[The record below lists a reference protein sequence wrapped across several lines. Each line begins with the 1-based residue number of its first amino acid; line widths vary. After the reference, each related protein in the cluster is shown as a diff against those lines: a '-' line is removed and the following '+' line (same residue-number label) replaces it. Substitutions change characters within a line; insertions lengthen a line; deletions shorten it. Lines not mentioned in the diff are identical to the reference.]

1 MSNKDYLILEVEK
14 WLNANYS
21 DYPGFGYLEPEGRPG
36 NTVVGRLIMALQ
48 IELGI
53 VNIVP
58 NFGPGTESAF
68 QNINR
73 EQFNEEKSYNL
84 VYILQG
90 AFWAKGYSPGT
101 FDGRFNAQTE
111 NAILRFQ
118 SDVGFEQPDGVVDA
132 KLMKAL
138 LNTDGFRLNYNGKPM
153 IRIIQQVLNTEY
165 AEGFFDYIPTNGI
178 YERQTNKALIYAFQ
192 IEIGIGYIA
201 NGNYGPSTIGNTP
214 TLRPGNS
221 QKGVNKIL
229 EFALTVNGAP
239 NLVLNGD
246 YDDTV
251 EWAVREFQAFMT
263 LPVTGIADMPTIK
276 QLLTSNGY
284 IGRPA
289 RACDASMII
298 NYDRARTLKENG
310 YEVIGRYL
318 TGTVGWERR
327 PKAMTH
333 AELAILKEQDIR
345 VFPIYQDGGA
355 NVQYFDKEQ
364 GKIDAKEAIQAAYRL
379 GFPEST
385 TIYFAVDFD
394 AYDYQI
400 TQNIIPYMG
409 AVRKVFEK
417 NNASLNM
424 PSYEMGVY
432 GARNVCIRCAKDSSV
447 RTTNSFVSNM
457 STGFSGNLGFPM
469 PENWSFGQFFET
481 SIGSGSGYLEI
492 DKNDYSG
499 RDTGTTAFNPVF
511 ENRDENEQIIF
522 DYWKKFVSEV
532 PLLNDDLSLISAGF
546 EFGESITL
554 IDTTVYRIELET
566 EVSYTTPTEGSNVRV
581 NVINGEIQGNL
592 ETIFGN
598 ELEVVSSIGVEK
610 VENLFESVSAA
621 IDNGFIEVEMTLVG
635 NEIQISLTAYNED
648 IETPAGSTNLAVKIL
663 VAIKLDFPDYSE
675 EELETIE
682 NVVVT
687 GLAIV
692 GFVLIGY
699 FTGSSLDIK
708 NITAVGAALLAYIRD
723 AFKSE

>member
-333 AELAILKEQDIR
+333 AELAILKEQGIR
-345 VFPIYQDGGA
+345 VFPIYQDGGVGT
-355 NVQYFDKEQ
+355 NYFNKNQ
-364 GKIDAKEAIQAAYRL
+364 GQFDAEIAVNKAFEL
-379 GFPEST
+379 GFPEGT
-385 TIYFAVDFD
+385 TIYFAVDYD

-400 TQNIIPYMG
+400 TSNIIPYM
-409 AVRKVFEK
+409 
-417 NNASLNM
+417 NAIKQFFNQLEHDPSM
-424 PSYEMGVY
+424 PTYHVGVY
-432 GARNVCIRCAKDSSV
+432 GPRNVCIRCQNELNVSY
-447 RTTNSFVSNM
+447 SFVSNM

-481 SIGSGSGYLEI
+481 SIGSGAGYLEI

-499 RDTGTTAFNPVF
+499 RDTGAIEFTPQKVADRKPEEEAVF
-511 ENRDENEQIIF
+511 QE
-522 DYWKKFVSEV
+522 WKDLIKNV
-532 PLLNDDLSLISAGF
+532 PLLSDYYFLISPQFEFNQTYVLVDTFIHRIEASASAVYTHLGELEGLTFNVVDGEIEGSIEENLGEDRSVLSSYGISLIEKSLTSVA
-546 EFGESITL
+546 
-554 IDTTVYRIELET
+554 V
-566 EVSYTTPTEGSNVRV
+566 
-581 NVINGEIQGNL
+581 
-592 ETIFGN
+592 
-598 ELEVVSSIGVEK
+598 GV
-610 VENLFESVSAA
+610 
-621 IDNGFIEVEMTLVG
+621 DNGRIAVSL
-635 NEIQISLTAYNED
+635 EIKGDELYCHLDLYNED
-648 IETPAGSTNLAVKIL
+648 IETELDTLNLVSRVTLVVKLNPLDFSKEQIDTIQNLARNATYALALIL
-663 VAIKLDFPDYSE
+663 LFGVVANISVP
-675 EELETIE
+675 
-682 NVVVT
+682 
-687 GLAIV
+687 A
-692 GFVLIGY
+692 LI
-699 FTGSSLDIK
+699 
-708 NITAVGAALLAYIRD
+708 ALLTE
-723 AFKSE
+723 AFLTFN